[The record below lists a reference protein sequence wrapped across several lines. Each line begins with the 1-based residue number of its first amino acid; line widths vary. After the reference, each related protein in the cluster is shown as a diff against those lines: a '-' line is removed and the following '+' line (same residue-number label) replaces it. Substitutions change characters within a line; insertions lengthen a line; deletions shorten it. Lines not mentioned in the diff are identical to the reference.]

1 MKITDLMSGDLLT
14 FRDCQH
20 DSAPV
25 IFEIK
30 EIHESELVVQ
40 FNDEQGYDIINL
52 DDEVVGIPL
61 TKEILEQNGIKLLE
75 VGDNGG
81 ATPARYKNRFEKWE
95 IHTQWKDTYLWY
107 DRQAKY
113 WHLSN
118 MGAARLHFV
127 HELQHALRL
136 CGISKGIEL

>member
-1 MKITDLMSGDLLT
+1 MKATDLMIGDWVT
-14 FRDCQH
+14 FRD
-20 DSAPV
+20 DPNIPIKIWGINEDGTAFAFIDKDRPLD
-25 IFEIK
+25 EIA
-30 EIHESELVVQ
+30 I
-40 FNDEQGYDIINL
+40 
-52 DDEVVGIPL
+52 DDEIIGIPL
-61 TKEILEQNGIKLLE
+61 TSEILEKNEIKLLE
-75 VGDNGG
+75 VGDNGA
-81 ATPARYKNRFEKWE
+81 ATPAKDRNRFEKWE

-127 HELQHALRL
+127 HDLQHALRL

>member
-1 MKITDLMSGDLLT
+1 MKATDLMIGDWVT
-14 FRDCQH
+14 FRD
-20 DSAPV
+20 DPNIPIKIWGINEDGTAFAF
-25 IFEIK
+25 IDKDRELDEIA
-30 EIHESELVVQ
+30 I
-40 FNDEQGYDIINL
+40 
-52 DDEVVGIPL
+52 DDEIIGIPL
-61 TKEILEQNGIKLLE
+61 TSEILEKNEIKLLE

-127 HELQHALRL
+127 HDLQHALRL